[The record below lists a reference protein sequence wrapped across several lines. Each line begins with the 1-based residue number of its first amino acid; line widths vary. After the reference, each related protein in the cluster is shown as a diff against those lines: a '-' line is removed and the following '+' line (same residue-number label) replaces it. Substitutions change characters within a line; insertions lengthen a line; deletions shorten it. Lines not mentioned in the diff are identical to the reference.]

1 MASKTFDQLTDLAAA
16 PSSGDWFALVD
27 TSASSTKKLD
37 AKYLVRDSGGSG
49 AIVTGTFTLTL
60 QQSMQAAGRNVAN
73 TFTATQTIDNSA
85 GSGLASDIRGA
96 SGSNVQRLRTAAG
109 VDVLTALANGDL
121 IAHGYLY
128 TVGINWTSRTSAADN
143 SWLSVAYGNGLF
155 VAVAQTGTGNRVMS
169 SPDGINWTSRTSA
182 ADNDW
187 YGVAYG
193 NGLFVAV
200 ANTGTGNRV
209 MSSPDGINWT
219 IRTSAA
225 DNNWRGV
232 AYGNGLFVAVAY
244 SGTGNRVMSS
254 PDGINWTI
262 RTSAADNQWYGV
274 AYGNGLFVAVA
285 NTGTANRV
293 MSSGKQIENIT
304 NIG

>member
-1 MASKTFDQLTDLAAA
+1 MADTKISNLTGLAAA
-16 PSSGDWFALVD
+16 PDTNDVFALVD
-27 TSASSTKKLD
+27 TSASSTKKLE

-49 AIVTGTFTLTL
+49 AIVTGAFTLTL

-128 TVGINWTSRTSAADN
+128 TVGINWTSQTSAADN
-143 SWLSVAYGNGLF
+143 DWLSVAYGNGLF
-155 VAVAQTGTGNRVMS
+155 VAVAST
-169 SPDGINWTSRTSA
+169 
-182 ADNDW
+182 
-187 YGVAYG
+187 
-193 NGLFVAV
+193 
-200 ANTGTGNRV
+200 
-209 MSSPDGINWT
+209 
-219 IRTSAA
+219 
-225 DNNWRGV
+225 
-232 AYGNGLFVAVAY
+232 
-244 SGTGNRVMSS
+244 GTGNRVMSS

-285 NTGTANRV
+285 ISGTGNRVMTSSNGILWTSQTSAADNDWYSVAYGNGLFVAVAYTGTANRV
-293 MSSGKQIENIT
+293 MTSSNGILWTIRTSAADNSWRGVAYG
-304 NIG
+304 NGLFV

>member
-1 MASKTFDQLTDLAAA
+1 MPRYIEQLTENTTPA
-16 PSSGDWFALVD
+16 SGDWLWIVDVSAGATDQDRKLSVGKLALLA
-27 TSASSTKKLD
+27 T
-37 AKYLVRDSGGSG
+37 
-49 AIVTGTFTLTL
+49 
-60 QQSMQAAGRNVAN
+60 AN

-96 SGSNVQRLRTAAG
+96 SGSNIQRLRTAAG

-143 SWLSVAYGNGLF
+143 QWLS
-155 VAVAQTGTGNRVMS
+155 
-169 SPDGINWTSRTSA
+169 
-182 ADNDW
+182 
-187 YGVAYG
+187 
-193 NGLFVAV
+193 
-200 ANTGTGNRV
+200 
-209 MSSPDGINWT
+209 
-219 IRTSAA
+219 
-225 DNNWRGV
+225 
-232 AYGNGLFVAVAY
+232 
-244 SGTGNRVMSS
+244 
-254 PDGINWTI
+254 
-262 RTSAADNQWYGV
+262 V